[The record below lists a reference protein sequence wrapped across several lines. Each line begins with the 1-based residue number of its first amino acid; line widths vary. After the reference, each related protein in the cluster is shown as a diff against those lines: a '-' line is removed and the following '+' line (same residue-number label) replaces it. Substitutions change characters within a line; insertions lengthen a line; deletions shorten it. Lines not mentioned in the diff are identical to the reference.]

1 MAPEQLRDAKKV
13 DGRADVWSLGLTLY
27 SALSARV
34 PFAELEGYTAIALAV
49 HQGAIPSVQE
59 GAPWLDPGL
68 AQVVHGAVVQRVE
81 RRCPSLAAL
90 ADALLPYT
98 AGNDCVRADQL
109 VGVELEL
116 TRTERER
123 LDRPGRWAME
133 PPRYEVPDPDD
144 KAPDLLVGCSVGER
158 YKITRLIGRGGVG
171 SVYEAQHSDGQR
183 VALKLIEIE
192 GEGESCDGASR
203 VVREARML
211 IGADDDHLARVID
224 VGVDPK
230 RGQPFIVM
238 DLLPGSDLRCYINE
252 HGALDPRAAARFFVA
267 ACRGLARAHAM
278 GLVHGNVKPANLFVY
293 QHVDGRLIAKLC
305 DFGVASCVS
314 VNRNDATVVAPAVR
328 GSPLYMSPEQLE
340 DAGCIDARSDIWSM
354 GIALYEAL
362 SGATP
367 WSTHDTVGEVVAAI
381 GGEVAPL
388 RDKAPWIESGLA
400 AVVHKAL
407 ARDPNERFPS
417 ADALADALEI
427 FASKRLKR
435 HRFVAVGRRVRHRA
449 TSLAATSLAATSR
462 ATKSRG
468 ATSGLESPHDIIDD
482 DTSVPTDSAIVAPTE
497 ELGQGLPRSYGHLM
511 AVVGSVFL
519 GAAVSYLLLGVAG
532 C

>member
-1 MAPEQLRDAKKV
+1 
-13 DGRADVWSLGLTLY
+13 
-27 SALSARV
+27 
-34 PFAELEGYTAIALAV
+34 
-49 HQGAIPSVQE
+49 
-59 GAPWLDPGL
+59 
-68 AQVVHGAVVQRVE
+68 
-81 RRCPSLAAL
+81 
-90 ADALLPYT
+90 
-98 AGNDCVRADQL
+98 
-109 VGVELEL
+109 
-116 TRTERER
+116 
-123 LDRPGRWAME
+123 
-133 PPRYEVPDPDD
+133 
-144 KAPDLLVGCSVGER
+144 
-158 YKITRLIGRGGVG
+158 
-171 SVYEAQHSDGQR
+171 
-183 VALKLIEIE
+183 
-192 GEGESCDGASR
+192 
-203 VVREARML
+203 
-211 IGADDDHLARVID
+211 
-224 VGVDPK
+224 
-230 RGQPFIVM
+230 
-238 DLLPGSDLRCYINE
+238 
-252 HGALDPRAAARFFVA
+252 
-267 ACRGLARAHAM
+267 
-278 GLVHGNVKPANLFVY
+278 
-293 QHVDGRLIAKLC
+293 
-305 DFGVASCVS
+305 
-314 VNRNDATVVAPAVR
+314 
-328 GSPLYMSPEQLE
+328 MSPEQLE

-388 RDKAPWIESGLA
+388 RDKAPWIESADPAPKIAKIARMA